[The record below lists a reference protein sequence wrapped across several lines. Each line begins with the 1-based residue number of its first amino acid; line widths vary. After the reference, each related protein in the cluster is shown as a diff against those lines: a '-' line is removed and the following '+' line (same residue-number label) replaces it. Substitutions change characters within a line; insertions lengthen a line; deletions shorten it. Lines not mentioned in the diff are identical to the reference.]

1 MSKRT
6 GPTNIVLRKTADKLM
21 REYRKTGSGLWRDVA
36 EFLTRPTRK
45 RISVNLSK
53 INRYSEDG
61 DIIVVPGKVLGSGS
75 LDKKIKIA
83 AFGFSEK
90 AIEKIEA
97 SGSTYVT
104 IDKLLDEGVK
114 PSEVK
119 LIV

>member
-36 EFLTRPTRK
+36 ELLTRPTRK
-45 RISVNLSK
+45 RVSVNLSK
-53 INRYSEDG
+53 INRYSENG
-61 DIIVVPGKVLGSGS
+61 DTVIVPGKVLGSGS
-75 LDKKIKIA
+75 LTKKIKIA
-83 AFGFSEK
+83 AFSFSEK

-97 SGSTYVT
+97 SGSKYIT
-104 IDKLLDEGVK
+104 IDQLLDEGVK
-114 PSEVK
+114 PSDVK